1 MESAIKI
8 NKLSMLLDGRVQ
20 ALKDVTLEFQAGKIT
35 GLIGPSG
42 AGKTTLIRSI
52 VGLLKTPSG
61 AVRVFGQAAGSA
73 GLRNAVAYMAQD
85 LSVYTDLTVK
95 ENLMYFARM
104 KGQSHRQA
112 AVTAQELLKMTD
124 MADKASSVV
133 SDLSGGQ
140 QQRVSLAVALIGQ
153 PKLLVLDEPTVE
165 LDPVLRSNLWKLFH
179 QLADNGTT
187 LIISSHSMDEA
198 SRCDDLVL
206 IRGGEVLAHSAP
218 DKLLE
223 KTKTHSVE
231 QAFLELVGQ

>member
-1 MESAIKI
+1 MTSAVKVD
-8 NKLSMLLDGRVQ
+8 NLSVVLDGRVQ
-20 ALKDVTLEFQAGKIT
+20 ALKNVTLDLAAGKIT

-52 VGLLKTPSG
+52 VGLLKTPNG
-61 AVRVFGQAAGSA
+61 AVKIFGQSAGSA
-73 GLRNAVAYMAQD
+73 GLRKAVAYMAQD
-85 LSVYTDLTVK
+85 LSVYADLTVK

-104 KGQSHRQA
+104 KGQNRRQA
-112 AVTAQELLKMTD
+112 LATVKELLETTD
-124 MADKASSVV
+124 MTDKASSVV

-165 LDPVLRSNLWKLFH
+165 LDPVLRSNLWKLFNK
-179 QLADNGTT
+179 LADGGTT

-206 IRGGEVLAHSAP
+206 IRSGAVIAHSAP
-218 DKLLE
+218 DALLE
-223 KTKTHSVE
+223 KTMTTSVE
-231 QAFLELVGQ
+231 QAFLKLVGA